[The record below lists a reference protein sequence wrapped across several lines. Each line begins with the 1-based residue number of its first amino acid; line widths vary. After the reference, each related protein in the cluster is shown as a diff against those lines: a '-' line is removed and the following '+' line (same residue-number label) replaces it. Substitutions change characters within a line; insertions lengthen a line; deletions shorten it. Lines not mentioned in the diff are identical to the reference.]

1 MAGGPQATKGRG
13 EGMDP
18 TLRRDIEELHEASFA
33 WALACCAWRREE
45 AEDVLQTAYLKVLDG
60 RARFEGRA
68 TVKTWLFAIIRNTA
82 ADRRR
87 RSWLATLGIERLRQ
101 RRTEPE
107 TAPRDGD
114 EERRGRVREA
124 LAGLATRQREVLD
137 LVFFHDLTIEEAA
150 RVMGVSLGSA
160 RVHYE
165 RGKKRLAER
174 LGAGERGR

>member
-1 MAGGPQATKGRG
+1 
-13 EGMDP
+13 MDP
-18 TLRRDIEELHEASFA
+18 TLRRDIEQLHDASFA

-45 AEDVLQTAYLKVLDG
+45 AEDVLQTAYVKVLDG
-60 RARFEGRA
+60 RARFDGRA
-68 TVKTWLFAIIRNTA
+68 SVKTWLFAVIRNTA

-87 RSWLATLGIERLRQ
+87 SSWLRMLGLERLR
-101 RRTEPE
+101 REPVVE
-107 TAPRDGD
+107 TTAPVGDDG
-114 EERRGRVREA
+114 RGARVRAA
-124 LAGLATRQREVLD
+124 LAGLAARQREVLD

-174 LGAGERGR
+174 LR

>member
-1 MAGGPQATKGRG
+1 
-13 EGMDP
+13 MDS

-60 RARFEGRA
+60 RARFDGRA
-68 TVKTWLFAIIRNTA
+68 TVKTWLFAVIRNTA

-87 RSWLATLGIERLRQ
+87 RSWLTTLGIERLWQ
-101 RRTEPE
+101 RRVELPT
-107 TAPRDGD
+107 TAPAASHEGD
-114 EERRGRVREA
+114 PERRRRVREA
-124 LAGLATRQREVLD
+124 LAALAARQREVLD

-174 LGAGERGR
+174 LA

>member
-1 MAGGPQATKGRG
+1 
-13 EGMDP
+13 MDP

-33 WALACCAWRREE
+33 WALACCAFRREE

-60 RARFEGRA
+60 RARFDGRA
-68 TVKTWLFAIIRNTA
+68 SVKTWLFAVIRNTA

-87 RSWLATLGIERLRQ
+87 QGWLATLGLERLWQ
-101 RRTEPE
+101 RRVEPE
-107 TAPRDGD
+107 AEPRDAHDG
-114 EERRGRVREA
+114 ERRRVRAA
-124 LAGLATRQREVLD
+124 LGGLAARQREVLD

-174 LGAGERGR
+174 LR

>member
-1 MAGGPQATKGRG
+1 
-13 EGMDP
+13 MDS
-18 TLRRDIEELHEASFA
+18 TLRRDIEELHDASFA

-60 RARFEGRA
+60 RARFDGRA
-68 TVKTWLFAIIRNTA
+68 TVKTWLFAVIRNTA

-87 RSWLATLGIERLRQ
+87 RSWLATLGIERLWQ
-101 RRTEPE
+101 RRIEPE
-107 TAPRDGD
+107 TAAPSGGD
-114 EERRGRVREA
+114 VERRRRVREA
-124 LAGLATRQREVLD
+124 LARLAARQREVLD

-160 RVHYE
+160 RVHYQ

-174 LGAGERGR
+174 LG